1 MAKEP
6 DPAAAQRAARLRE
19 QIDKLTKP
27 AKPPVNAEPEPK
39 KDENPRDFIHRRM
52 QELDKDKKDGG

>member
-6 DPAAAQRAARLRE
+6 DPAAVQRAARLRE

-27 AKPPVNAEPEPK
+27 AKPSPTAEPEPK
-39 KDENPRDFIHRRM
+39 TEESPRDFIHRRM
-52 QELDKDKKDGG
+52 QRSRQG